1 VLNYFRDLT
10 FDAFLTAYK
19 CMDGKT
25 CVRKFLSLEQAKR
38 LIETFSL
45 K

>member
-1 VLNYFRDLT
+1 VPNYFRDLT
-10 FDAFLTAYK
+10 FDALLMTYK
-19 CMDGKT
+19 YIDGKT

-38 LIETFSL
+38 LIEAFLL